1 MAKKPESRLQQRIK
15 KRLIAEVGGKWIKIH
30 GSSFQE
36 AGQPDLIGCVDGQF
50 YGFEVKVPERG
61 KPSKLQL
68 ETLREWRREGGICC
82 IVENPEE
89 AVAVVKAVISSPE
102 TRRRGNRLARWL
114 RGFVCSE
121 DW

>member
-15 KRLIAEVGGKWIKIH
+15 KKLIAEVGGKWIKIH

-36 AGQPDLIGCVDGQF
+36 AGQPDLIGCVEGWF
-50 YGFEVKVPERG
+50 FGFEVKVPKRG
-61 KPSKLQL
+61 KPSELQL
-68 ETLREWRREGGICC
+68 ETLREWRRAGGICC

-114 RGFVCSE
+114 RSFVCSE